1 MLVKNRAEKNSSK
14 EPTKGNKTLFI
25 SISYPTSSPH
35 CTVFTTYIFSLL
47 RRFVQLNQCG
57 FHGVSSRP
65 YKDLGQ
71 VELNDGRLIL
81 DGLGQSTTQEQVLF
95 LEYVHIMSLY
105 VNPFRE
111 KATKNNLGNYVHN
124 KNKLGEMSNIDA
136 YKSEATLNSVNTV
149 LLCDGFLIHFFST
162 PSRCLSKPIDP
173 PHTVPSHHPT
183 SHPRTR

>member
-35 CTVFTTYIFSLL
+35 CTVSTTYIFSLL

-81 DGLGQSTTQEQVLF
+81 DGLGQSSSQEQVLF
-95 LEYVHIMSLY
+95 LSMRSHNVAVCESILRRPLKIIWEIMY
-105 VNPFRE
+105 T
-111 KATKNNLGNYVHN
+111 TKISWGKCPIL
-124 KNKLGEMSNIDA
+124 
-136 YKSEATLNSVNTV
+136 
-149 LLCDGFLIHFFST
+149 T
-162 PSRCLSKPIDP
+162 PIRVR
-173 PHTVPSHHPT
+173 PH
-183 SHPRTR
+183 